1 MSAVTEPEGAARAS
15 VRVAGLLQVWERPS
29 AGHSLAYL
37 RFGKRILDLVVASLL
52 LLAFGPLM
60 LALAALVR
68 LTSPG
73 PALLQ
78 QLRTGLHGRPFRM
91 LKFRTMHVGVDD
103 AALREMNR
111 RELLGDPNPGTSD
124 GVFKLESDL
133 RITAVGRRLRR
144 FSIDELPQLINVI
157 RGEMSM
163 VGPRPSFP
171 WEVEMF
177 TAEQRRRHECLP
189 GITGLWQVSGRNRIP
204 MPAMLALDLAYTQSH
219 SLRLDLWILAQ
230 TPRAVL
236 FDRSVR

>member
-1 MSAVTEPEGAARAS
+1 MSAVTGPQNAARVEDLPQAWL
-15 VRVAGLLQVWERPS
+15 RLAAGPS
-29 AGHSLAYL
+29 SAYL
-37 RFGKRILDLVVASLL
+37 RFGKRLLDLVVASLL
-52 LLAFGPLM
+52 LLAFAPLM

-73 PALLQ
+73 PTLLR
-78 QLRTGLHGRPFRM
+78 QLRTGLHGQPFEM
-91 LKFRTMHVGVDD
+91 LKFRTMYVGVND

-111 RELLGDPNPGTSD
+111 RELLGDANAGTSD
-124 GVFKLESDL
+124 GVFKLENDR
-133 RITAVGRRLRR
+133 RITPVGGWLRR
-144 FSIDELPQLINVI
+144 FSLDELPQLINVI

-189 GITGLWQVSGRNRIP
+189 GVTGLWQVSGRNRIP
-204 MPAMLALDLAYTQSH
+204 MPAMLELDLAYAKSH
-219 SLRLDLWILAQ
+219 CLRLDLWILLQ